1 MFMIKSPYELD
12 HFLGLSYFISST
24 PGIGGRLRQKIE
36 DFVVEEIFEPAEED
50 EKGEYVHFIME
61 KRDWDTIRAIDAL
74 ARALGVSRK
83 RFGYAGT
90 KDKRAITRQRVSAWK
105 IEIERLKALNIPD
118 IKLHSFMPSSRR
130 VNLGDLIGN
139 RFTVVVRDVSVEED
153 QLLETRQELY
163 SKGIPN
169 YFGYQRF
176 GTVRPNTHI
185 VGRKIVQ
192 GDLKGA
198 VMHYLGHPFPKE
210 REDARQARQLLTET
224 EDFREALKIFPARLN
239 FERSM
244 LDKLAQNPKDYAGA
258 LRRLPKKLRRMLV
271 HAYQSYLFNKTLSKV
286 IEEEID
292 IRDLRINIFGYKT
305 EFSQGRLGEIEK
317 EVLESEGIE
326 LKDFK
331 IRSMPELSVAGEQ
344 RQASVSTEISFKLA
358 QDELNPGKNKIVFT
372 FELPAGSYATTVL
385 REFMKADPLKY

>member
-1 MFMIKSPYELD
+1 MMKSPYELD

-24 PGIGGRLRQKIE
+24 PGVGGRLRQKIE
-36 DFVVEEIFEPAEED
+36 DFIVEEIFEPSEED
-50 EKGEYVHFIME
+50 EKGEYVHFILE

-74 ARALGVSRK
+74 AKALGVSRK

-90 KDKRAITRQRVSAWK
+90 KDKRAITKQRVSAWK
-105 IEIERLKALNIPD
+105 IDIERLKSLNIHD
-118 IKLHSFMPSSRR
+118 IRLHSFMRSSSR

-139 RFTVVVRDVSVEED
+139 RFTIVVRDVSVEED
-153 QLLETRQELY
+153 LLLETREELY

-185 VGRKIVQ
+185 VGKKIVQ

-210 REDARQARQLLTET
+210 REDAKQARQFLTET
-224 EDFREALKIFPARLN
+224 EDFREALKIFPTRLN

-271 HAYQSYLFNKTLSKV
+271 HAYQSYLFNKILSRA
-286 IEEEID
+286 IEEGLDIKNLKID
-292 IRDLRINIFGYKT
+292 IFGYKT
-305 EFSQGRLGEIEK
+305 ELPQGKLGEIER
-317 EVLESEGIE
+317 EILESEGIQ

-331 IRSMPELSVAGEQ
+331 IKSMPELSVKGEQ
-344 RQASVSTEISFKLA
+344 RRASINTEISFKVD
-358 QDELNPGKNKIVFT
+358 QDELNPEKNKIIFT